1 MSSSGRGAGKEANA
15 KSSAFLTEVKSQ
27 DNQKKAKKSSLSLSV
42 RKDYA
47 KLQDVVQHFA
57 KKVSIA

>member
-1 MSSSGRGAGKEANA
+1 MSTQQQ
-15 KSSAFLTEVKSQ
+15 AFLTEVKTQ
-27 DNQKKAKKSSLSLSV
+27 DGQNRKVKKSVLSLSV

-57 KKVSIA
+57 KKVKKFYHFFYFF

>member
-1 MSSSGRGAGKEANA
+1 MSSQ
-15 KSSAFLTEVKSQ
+15 AFITEVKSQ
-27 DNQKKAKKSSLSLSV
+27 DANKKLKKSVLSLSV

-57 KKVSIA
+57 KKV